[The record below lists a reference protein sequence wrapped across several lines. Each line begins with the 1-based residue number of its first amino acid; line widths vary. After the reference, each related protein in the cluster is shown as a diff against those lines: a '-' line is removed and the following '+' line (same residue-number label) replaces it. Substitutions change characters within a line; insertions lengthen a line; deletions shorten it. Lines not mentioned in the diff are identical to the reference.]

1 VRTRTTLL
9 LYAALLAV
17 LVALGFPPAGI
28 WPLTWVA
35 CGLFVR
41 QALSPHF
48 MEDRRTAALFWGT
61 FATVVNVAGFYWVA
75 HTLHEFGGLPWLAS
89 VPLTF
94 GVYALLGTNAALF
107 GYLWPW
113 FSGWVDRK
121 WPARWPRPNRYLKFA
136 VWLAIFETLDL
147 RVFPWTW
154 AQSIGSDRWLLATVQ
169 TLDTWG
175 WSLIFLAFVLGF
187 AWLLDAFKGRALAL
201 RLAALAAAFFVPL
214 YGLGAWKMQRF
225 LERYPDRQ
233 PVALVQGNVGNY
245 QKKLTKAGVEPTIRN
260 VLAIHRDLMEKI
272 AIRFAAEGSADAK
285 GPEPWIVWP
294 ETSYP
299 GFPLQVPSSAQV
311 LKNWVLLTRGLHIVG
326 TYEQGSIELAGR
338 DFDVDFNIAALFHER
353 TGYSGHYRKR
363 IRMPFGE
370 YIPGDFAFPD
380 AYDLLP
386 AVNHFGA
393 GEKYQ
398 ALPHPDP
405 KGPVFVPLICY
416 EVLFRGFVDEFV
428 EQARKDYPG
437 RPLVLVNLSN
447 DSWYGPT
454 SEPYTHSLLSR
465 WSSARQGLPMLRPT
479 NTGFSQ
485 VVAPWGEV
493 LDEGPRDEAWVV
505 FGKLPVERLQL
516 RP

>member
-9 LYAALLAV
+9 LYAAFLAV
-17 LVALGFPPAGI
+17 VVALGFPPAGV
-28 WPLTWVA
+28 WPLTWIA
-35 CGLFVR
+35 CALFVKT
-41 QALSPHF
+41 ALSPEL
-48 MEDRRTAALFWGT
+48 MQDRKNAALFWGAFVT
-61 FATVVNVAGFYWVA
+61 FVNVFGFYWISY
-75 HTLHEFGGLPWLAS
+75 TLHEFGGLPWIAS
-89 VPLTF
+89 VPLM
-94 GVYALLGTNAALF
+94 LLAFAIIGSNAGLF

-113 FSGWVDRK
+113 FDGWVDRK
-121 WPARWPRPNRYLKFA
+121 WPAKLPRVPQLLKFA
-136 VWLAIFETLDL
+136 LWLSLYELLDL

-154 AQSIGSDRWLLATVQ
+154 AQSVGSDKWLLATVS

-175 WSLIFLAFVLGF
+175 WSLVFLAFILSAAWILGR
-187 AWLLDAFKGRALAL
+187 WQGKALAL
-201 RLAALAAAFFVPL
+201 RLGGLVLLVFAPL
-214 YGLGAWKMQRF
+214 YGLGAWKMAQFHKRF
-225 LERYPDRQ
+225 PDRQ

-245 QKKLTKAGVEPTIRN
+245 QKKLTKLGVEPTIRN
-260 VLAIHRDLMEKI
+260 VLAIHRDLIEKI
-272 AIRFAAEGSADAK
+272 AIRFAAEGSAEEK

-353 TGYSGHYRKR
+353 SGYSGHYRKR

-370 YIPGDFAFPD
+370 YIPGDLFFPD
-380 AYDLLP
+380 AYELLP

-393 GEKYQ
+393 GEKFQ

-405 KGPVFVPLICY
+405 AGPVFVPLICY
-416 EVLFRGFVDEFV
+416 EVLFAGFMDDFV
-428 EQARKDYPG
+428 AQARLDYPG

-465 WSSARQGLPMLRPT
+465 WSSARQELPMLRPT

-485 VVAPWGEV
+485 VIAPWGEI
-493 LDEGPRDEAWVV
+493 LEQGPRDEAWVV
-505 FGKLPVERLQL
+505 FGQLPVERLQT
-516 RP
+516 R